1 MKKYLK
7 SVAIFLAAILIYLVG
22 VYSFLY
28 LSYST
33 STEDSSIWSQAIAL
47 LIFTVIIT
55 VPVIDHWERILKN
68 IFNDKY
74 TKGDT
79 NKQSN

>member
-1 MKKYLK
+1 MKKFLK
-7 SVAIFLAAILIYLVG
+7 SVAIFLAALLIYLVG
-22 VYSFLY
+22 VYSF

-33 STEDSSIWSQAIAL
+33 STEDSSIWSQVIAL
-47 LIFTVIIT
+47 LIFTAIIT

>member
-1 MKKYLK
+1 MKKFLK
-7 SVAIFLAAILIYLVG
+7 SAAILLVALLIYLVG
-22 VYSFLY
+22 VYNF

>member
-1 MKKYLK
+1 MKKFLK
-7 SVAIFLAAILIYLVG
+7 SAAIFLVALLIYLVG
-22 VYSFLY
+22 VYSFL
-28 LSYST
+28 SYST
-33 STEDSSIWSQAIAL
+33 SIEDSSIWSQAIAF

>member
-1 MKKYLK
+1 MKKFLK
-7 SVAIFLAAILIYLVG
+7 SVAIFLVSLLIYLVG
-22 VYSFLY
+22 VYSF

-33 STEDSSIWSQAIAL
+33 STEDSSIWSQVIAL

>member
-1 MKKYLK
+1 MKKFLK
-7 SVAIFLAAILIYLVG
+7 SVAIFLAALLIYLVG
-22 VYSFLY
+22 VYSF

-33 STEDSSIWSQAIAL
+33 STEDSSIWSQVIAL

>member
-1 MKKYLK
+1 MKKFLK
-7 SVAIFLAAILIYLVG
+7 SAAIFLVSLLIYLVG
-22 VYSFLY
+22 VYSF

-47 LIFTVIIT
+47 LIFMVIIT
-55 VPVIDHWERILKN
+55 VPVIDHWERVLKN

-79 NKQSN
+79 NKK

>member
-1 MKKYLK
+1 MKKFLK
-7 SVAIFLAAILIYLVG
+7 SAAILLVALLIYLVG
-22 VYSFLY
+22 VYNF

-33 STEDSSIWSQAIAL
+33 STEDSSIWSQAIAF

>member
-1 MKKYLK
+1 MKKFLK
-7 SVAIFLAAILIYLVG
+7 SAAIFLVALLIYLVG
-22 VYSFLY
+22 VYSF

-33 STEDSSIWSQAIAL
+33 STEDSSIWSQVIAL

>member
-1 MKKYLK
+1 MKKFLK
-7 SVAIFLAAILIYLVG
+7 SVAIFLAALLIYLVG
-22 VYSFLY
+22 VYSFLSY
-28 LSYST
+28 LT
-33 STEDSSIWSQAIAL
+33 STEDSSIWSQVIAL

>member
-1 MKKYLK
+1 MKKFLK
-7 SVAIFLAAILIYLVG
+7 SAAIFLVSLLIYLVG
-22 VYSFLY
+22 VYSF

>member
-1 MKKYLK
+1 MKKFLK
-7 SVAIFLAAILIYLVG
+7 SAAILLVALLIYLVG
-22 VYSFLY
+22 VYSF

-33 STEDSSIWSQAIAL
+33 STEDSSIWSQAIAF

>member
-1 MKKYLK
+1 MKKFLK
-7 SVAIFLAAILIYLVG
+7 SAAIFLVSLLIYLVG
-22 VYSFLY
+22 VYSF

-33 STEDSSIWSQAIAL
+33 STEDSSIWSQVIAL

-74 TKGDT
+74 TNGDT